1 MLWGEWLQAV
11 NCAKNDAFSIRKAKG
26 MAADSIFYV
35 GNILRHHWAGRV
47 GQKIAGLP
55 VVPLSSVGH
64 PDLHFQTLFP
74 EVSTFLDVGVP
85 AEHPNQRGSLVPMM
99 WTSICEQGIPGCSYF
114 SSCLCYDTCW
124 NARWNAG
131 WERSEHPL
139 PGQEDLRGQARMH
152 LGAETQSLGLQGFCL

>member
-99 WTSICEQGIPGCSYF
+99 WTSICEPGIPGCSYF